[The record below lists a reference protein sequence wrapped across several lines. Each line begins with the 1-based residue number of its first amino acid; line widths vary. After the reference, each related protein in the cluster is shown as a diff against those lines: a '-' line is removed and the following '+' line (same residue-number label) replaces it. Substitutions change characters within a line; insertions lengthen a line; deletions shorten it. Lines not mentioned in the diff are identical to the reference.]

1 MAKKSGTLVLV
12 APATGQLRPIKES
25 HDEHYQAANG
35 IMLIPNGGNLM
46 LPVSGIVSESTTEK
60 LIITDGHGQGVT
72 MTLVGQ
78 GEAAR
83 LHVMNAKFQQ
93 SVLVQSMLAK
103 IFGNPRMTLMTN
115 KQMIDGV
122 LVAGASAV
130 WAKKGWACWYIRPIC
145 GGCVSRC
152 TWKATKLIDEL
163 QTRPKRYVV
172 KSLLAFATETEDLDG
187 AVIATRAID
196 IPITAAKIDIA
207 IKSLNGSIKQMPPM
221 YSAVKVNG
229 RRLYDY
235 ARAGETVA
243 RPERDAMIYDFHRT
257 SDIDFENSV
266 QKFNF
271 EATVSKG
278 TYIRTLA
285 SDTGKRLDLPAT
297 MTSLTRTMGSGFTLS
312 EAHDLSEV
320 EKLAP
325 DDLRQ
330 TIVPIKDILTWPT
343 HVLSDDEW
351 FAVRKVKKLP
361 IGNQVHF

>member
-1 MAKKSGTLVLV
+1 
-12 APATGQLRPIKES
+12 
-25 HDEHYQAANG
+25 
-35 IMLIPNGGNLM
+35 
-46 LPVSGIVSESTTEK
+46 
-60 LIITDGHGQGVT
+60 
-72 MTLVGQ
+72 
-78 GEAAR
+78 
-83 LHVMNAKFQQ
+83 
-93 SVLVQSMLAK
+93 
-103 IFGNPRMTLMTN
+103 MTN

-122 LVAGASAV
+122 LIVNKPRGVTSFDVVRQVRRLFGQKKVGHAGTLDPSVAGVLVVAL
-130 WAKKGWACWYIRPIC
+130 G
-145 GGCVSRC
+145 
-152 TWKATKLIDEL
+152 KATKLIDEL
-163 QTRPKRYVV
+163 QTRPKRYVGEIT
-172 KSLLAFATETEDLDG
+172 LGFATETEDLDG
-187 AVIATRAID
+187 AVIARKTID
-196 IPITAAKIDIA
+196 TPIATTTIDAA
-207 IKSLNGSIKQMPPM
+207 IKSLNGSIKQIPPM

-312 EAHDLSEV
+312 EAHDLLEV

-351 FAVRKVKKLP
+351 FAVRNGQKIADWEPSSFLKQLYYNDKLKAVYQYDDSEHVWRSRYVFD
-361 IGNQVHF
+361 NQ